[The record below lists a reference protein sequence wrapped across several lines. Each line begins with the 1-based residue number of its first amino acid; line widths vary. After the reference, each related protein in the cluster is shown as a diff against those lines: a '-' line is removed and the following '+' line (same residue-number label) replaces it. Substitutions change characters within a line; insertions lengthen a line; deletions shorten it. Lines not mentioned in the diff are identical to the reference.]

1 MSLTQDWRFKNE
13 CFPFEDDNFYYITV
27 DSEYETPGDEKER
40 RLTEAQRDGV
50 FKLLKFYGKDTTGV
64 LEEQGGIFD
73 ASNVEDYYVAYR
85 SCIRMKVLVSVP
97 KESFDAVQDDPTA
110 CALNIPAEGYLSA
123 FIPIGEA
130 STLISRVVEGMTAL
144 IPTLINAENYI
155 SNVNVLR
162 ETRRLAA
169 AGRAIQRYLE
179 LNNISPVDIVDP
191 ECVQPTE
198 VDRQLE
204 MGFSYDYKAVFAL
217 VEGDQHTIGYDCF
230 LENSSFNH
238 DTTANYLLN
247 IKNML
252 SDLNVRDDPSFNA
265 FDFFTKYTIP
275 TPVILP
281 KENNL
286 DGLEKYDENGNLF
299 SFANPAKLITFDL
312 DINLCKTEEE
322 KALEDSLM
330 LDAQT
335 KANIAKTVK
344 QTKEFIGDN
353 NLSAEGVQRLRE
365 RLQDASERSDDA
377 GKLGALKIL
386 YEDVMA
392 KVNLGCVLEE
402 TIQCLLENLITT
414 FGQEVFDDPDL
425 QEVVNIQNL
434 SLGGF
439 LNNCRFDRCD
449 GSPDLNLKVGFPV
462 FQGINIPNNLP
473 TLDFLADTI
482 DTALVSLYNTLVSS
496 LSSIVL
502 GILEGLCDLLFSL
515 PDGIAQIGEGFK
527 SWLSQTLGIDLS
539 LLNDPEAWKSAL
551 LSSTGGGF
559 IGVIGKA
566 ASTVQGSFSDLYT
579 QTGIAINYP
588 NPETGQ
594 IEEKFISPEFVT
606 TFFSE
611 LSDGVDDMEVVLTPS
626 ETQSIFK
633 GSARPE
639 VLDLAYKCVTR
650 NGSTI
655 FTSPENFQDTMIGIG
670 EVLQPQFLLND
681 ISEQPLIA
689 SDYCDLVDNLRIRKE
704 ILAGKDSTLNSQEI
718 DEIIN
723 KEKERKKRALLKK
736 VDELNLYQAG
746 GFAPPFP
753 SIFGDGGLI
762 PEPPPVISDISNIV
776 ADGLLAS
783 AIVNFTAD
791 ASYYNQLW
799 GQLFGVDAEG
809 ETLEVLGADPTDL
822 YRLFDGGVKYNQK
835 TTETDIVYNFGYE
848 EALAENATGNIDTD
862 SAPSLDI
869 LGGTETAI
877 VQNFGKN
884 FKRDDFR
891 PQLTTEFFNGVP
903 TDTAENILDFLE
915 DKDEENGFHQ
925 QIFFDADNPLISYSV
940 LVYHE
945 GGLVGSDRSTE
956 AVLVKN
962 VFEEEDQPETK
973 QIIYDYGRVF
983 GTGDKSAF
991 KDQILNTNWD
1001 GALSA
1006 GDDFAEELADAIV
1019 DIANNDWSKLLGK
1032 ETGYAAGGAA
1042 VAGAGTATLLA
1053 GPLLAG
1059 ATASVSAAAAASGAG
1074 LLAATGTTVSAS
1086 VSAQFGA
1093 AIAAASGPIG
1103 WAVAAAAVLIGLFFV
1118 LSKDGRDIAQRIII
1132 EQPQDGFLYSYDIVV
1147 SDKNNQVKVV
1157 ERKIS
1162 ESLVSTAGE
1171 KSPGWPSDIV
1181 TLTKGTGTGTGITSP
1196 SEATKTQKTI
1206 SVGSVT
1212 QYNQD
1217 FFFDDTGAGFG
1228 LKIGDGG
1235 LKPLSYEYLN
1245 DENADYGI
1253 STFSVNRVY
1262 PLAASTL
1269 ANMVEDSLSEFFTDS
1284 SDAQVIQDISDEI
1297 KNNFKQLNLIALLDI
1312 IETVRDDYT
1321 TKSLAG
1327 LTLNENTLNYSS
1339 LKSEFTS
1346 FNSKL
1351 LDATFQNKY
1360 CDTIDALRR
1369 SNASQALILM
1379 IRFYIV
1385 EQAAISVQVF
1395 DKFDLA
1401 FMDSNIFSSN
1411 ILSLMSNDM
1420 TKYQLSFEGVD
1431 VNLYQQL
1438 INAAEKYTEALAIVN
1453 EEEPVVF
1460 DEKYQ
1465 YLEDLIKKEI
1475 PGIKSSIVSSLN
1487 LGQNWRT
1494 WDGFVTERVFPVFDT
1509 PTSTDSSLK
1518 TEPPISSFGDEP
1530 EYEFDATGPTPF
1542 LLDTTIKDDDGN
1554 NWFSDMKSYY
1564 GSSVPT
1570 EILDKIGSDFEAWLD
1585 QEGIPGVD
1593 LGRKEENEL
1602 EGYFTETIGEVQYS
1616 YEYKFKV
1623 DGKVSREGESDENAT
1638 TKYTGKIVVRGAFTD
1653 DYFQRIT
1660 DDAILSPFGT
1670 SAGGFAFET
1679 YVKYAPQGKTY
1690 TIDGLTNFLSLL
1702 RKNVEDG
1709 TVNGSD
1715 KLLDTYDYIRFGY
1728 RMVLVG
1734 DPQTQINPP
1743 EDGSPPEYSN
1753 AFTNLPS
1760 LMSQL
1765 SKINA
1770 RSGKQ
1775 KAFSLTQQARSI
1787 NGVTDIY
1794 KYVSIPLVSAE
1805 CEYVDTTPNQDITI
1819 QQFLDTIE
1827 KKYSSEIY
1835 SNIKSILTET
1845 DEYQRIVNLV
1855 LPLKDL
1861 IAATSFYQYSALS
1874 DETVFLNAVNGV
1886 TLHNMTSR
1894 AKLSTLQTF
1903 YTSIYGGRQIS
1914 FQDPFTKNLL
1924 T

>member
-13 CFPFEDDNFYYITV
+13 CFPFEDDNNYYITV
-27 DSEYETPGDEKER
+27 ESAYETPGDQKEA
-40 RLTEAQRDGV
+40 RLLEANRDGV

-64 LEEQGGIFD
+64 FEEQGGIFD
-73 ASNVEDYYVAYR
+73 TSSVEDYYVAYR
-85 SCIRMKVLVSVP
+85 PCIRMKVLVSIP
-97 KESFDAVQDDPTA
+97 KENFDAVQDDPTA
-110 CALNIPAEGYLSA
+110 CELNIPEEGYLSA
-123 FIPIGEA
+123 FIPVGEA

-155 SNVNVLR
+155 SNVNIIR

-179 LNNISPVDIVDP
+179 LNNVAPVDIIDP

-204 MGFSYDYKAVFAL
+204 IGFSYDYKAVFAL

-230 LENSSFNH
+230 LENNSFNH

-252 SDLNVRDDPSFNA
+252 SDLNLRNEPSFNA

-275 TPVILP
+275 TPIILP
-281 KENNL
+281 KESNL

-299 SFANPAKLITFDL
+299 SFANIAKLITLDL
-312 DINLCKTEEE
+312 DVNLCKTDAE
-322 KALEDSLM
+322 KAQEDSLM
-330 LDAQT
+330 FDSEIKT
-335 KANIAKTVK
+335 NIAKAAK
-344 QTKEFIGDN
+344 QTKDFIGDN
-353 NLSAEGVQRLRE
+353 KLSTEGVQKLRE
-365 RLQDASERSDDA
+365 RLQDASDRSENE
-377 GKLGALKIL
+377 GALKIL

-392 KVNLGCVLEE
+392 KVNFGCVLEE
-402 TIQCLLENLITT
+402 TIQCLLENLIAT

-425 QEVVNIQNL
+425 AQVINVQNV
-434 SLGGF
+434 SLGG
-439 LNNCRFDRCD
+439 LINNCRFDRCD
-449 GSPDLNLKVGFPV
+449 GSPDVGLKVGFPV

-473 TLDFLADTI
+473 TLDFLAETI
-482 DTALVSLYNTLVSS
+482 DNALVSLYNTLVSS
-496 LSSIVL
+496 LSSLIL

-539 LLNDPEAWKSAL
+539 LLDDPEAWKSAL
-551 LSSTGGGF
+551 LTSTGGGF

-566 ASTVQGSFSDLYT
+566 ASTVQNAVIDTYT
-579 QTGIAINYP
+579 QTGIALNLP

-594 IEEKFISPEFVT
+594 IEKKFISPEFIT

-611 LSDGVDDMEVVLTPS
+611 LNDGVDDMETVLTPS
-626 ETQSIFK
+626 ETQSIFR
-633 GSARPE
+633 GNARPE

-655 FTSPENFQDTMIGIG
+655 FTSPESFQDTMSGIG
-670 EVLQPQFLLND
+670 DVLQPQFLLSD
-681 ISEQPLIA
+681 ISEQPQIA
-689 SDYCDLVDNLRIRKE
+689 SDYCDLLDDLTVRKE
-704 ILAGKDSTLNSQEI
+704 ILKGKDSTLTSEEI

-723 KEKERKKRALLKK
+723 KEKERKKKTLLEK
-736 VDELNLYQAG
+736 VDELNSYQAG
-746 GFAPPFP
+746 GFAPSFP

-762 PEPPPVISDISNIV
+762 PEPPPVINDISNIV
-776 ADGLLAS
+776 ADGLLAA
-783 AIVNFTAD
+783 AIINFTAD

-809 ETLEVLGADPTDL
+809 ETLEVLGAAPREL
-822 YRLFDGGVKYNQK
+822 YGLFDGGVKYNQK
-835 TTETDIVYNFGYE
+835 TTETDIAYNFGYLE
-848 EALAENATGNIDTD
+848 SLTENAVGNIDTD
-862 SAPSLDI
+862 SSPSLDI
-869 LGGTETAI
+869 LGGAETVI
-877 VQNFGKN
+877 FQDFGKN

-891 PQLTTEFFNGVP
+891 PELASTFFNGFP
-903 TDTAENILDFLE
+903 TDTAESILDFLE

-925 QIFFDADNPLISYSV
+925 QLFFDADNPLISYAV

-945 GGLVGSDRSTE
+945 GGRVGKDRLTE
-956 AVLVKN
+956 ATLIKN
-962 VFEEEDQPETK
+962 EFDPVDQPETK
-973 QIIYDYGRVF
+973 EVVYDYGKLF
-983 GTGDKSAF
+983 GTSDKSAF
-991 KDQILNTNWD
+991 KDQLLNTSWE

-1006 GDDFAEELADAIV
+1006 GDDFADELAESIV
-1019 DIANNDWSKLLGK
+1019 DIANNDWGKLLGK
-1032 ETGYAAGGAA
+1032 ESGYVAGAAAAAGGS
-1042 VAGAGTATLLA
+1042 TALLLS

-1059 ATASVSAAAAASGAG
+1059 AAKTAIVALPGILGGSTGVGIFSAISAAA
-1074 LLAATGTTVSAS
+1074 
-1086 VSAQFGA
+1086 
-1093 AIAAASGPIG
+1093 GPIG
-1103 WAVAAAAVLIGLFFV
+1103 WAIFAAAVLIGLAFV
-1118 LSKDGRDIAQRIII
+1118 VTRDSRDIAQRIII
-1132 EQPQDGFLYSYDIVV
+1132 EQPQDGFLYAYDIIV

-1162 ESLVSTAGE
+1162 ESLISTAGE

-1181 TLTKGTGTGTGITSP
+1181 TLTKGTGTGISSP
-1196 SEATKTQKTI
+1196 SEITKVQKTI
-1206 SVGSVT
+1206 GVGSVT

-1217 FFFDDTGAGFG
+1217 FFFDNTGAGFG

-1245 DENADYGI
+1245 NENVNYGI
-1253 STFSVNRVY
+1253 STLALSRVY

-1297 KNNFKQLNLIALLDI
+1297 KSNFKILNLTALLDI
-1312 IETVRDDYT
+1312 IETVRDEPNRQYW
-1321 TKSLAG
+1321 SPGYNAG
-1327 LTLNENTLNYSS
+1327 LFDGLNLNENTLNYSS
-1339 LKSEFTS
+1339 LKSEFMS

-1369 SNASQALILM
+1369 SNASQALVLM
-1379 IRFYIV
+1379 IRLYIV
-1385 EQAAISVQVF
+1385 EQAAISLQVF
-1395 DKFDLA
+1395 NKFDLA

-1420 TKYQLSFEGVD
+1420 TKYQTNFEGVD
-1431 VNLYQQL
+1431 ANLYQQL
-1438 INAAEKYTEALAIVN
+1438 LNAAEKYTEALAIVN
-1453 EEEPVVF
+1453 DEEPVVF
-1460 DEKYQ
+1460 SKKYQ

-1475 PGIKSSIVSSLN
+1475 PGIKSSIASSLN

-1509 PTSTDSSLK
+1509 PTSSDTSLK

-1530 EYEFDATGPTPF
+1530 KFEFTATGPTPF
-1542 LLDTTIKDDDGN
+1542 ELDTSYD
-1554 NWFSDMKSYY
+1554 WFADMKTYY
-1564 GSSVPT
+1564 GSAVPT
-1570 EILDKIGSDFEAWLD
+1570 EILDKIGLALEEWLAPVYKGG
-1585 QEGIPGVD
+1585 EGIPGVD
-1593 LGRKEENEL
+1593 LSRTEENEL
-1602 EGYFTETIGEVQYS
+1602 EVFVTETIGEIQYS
-1616 YEYKFKV
+1616 YEYKFEV
-1623 DGKVSREGESDENAT
+1623 DGRVLDEGESNEEAT

-1653 DYFQRIT
+1653 DYLQRIT
-1660 DDAILSPFGT
+1660 DDAILSPFNNP
-1670 SAGGFAFET
+1670 AGGFAFET

-1702 RKNVEDG
+1702 RKEVEDG

-1715 KLLDTYDYIRFGY
+1715 KLLETYDYIRFGY
-1728 RMVLVG
+1728 RMTLVQ
-1734 DPQTQINPP
+1734 DV
-1743 EDGSPPEYSN
+1743 
-1753 AFTNLPS
+1753 TNSDEAREPS
-1760 LMSQL
+1760 TYGKL
-1765 SKINA
+1765 SSVQA
-1770 RSGKQ
+1770 RSNKQ
-1775 KAFSLTQQARSI
+1775 KAFILTNQARSI
-1787 NGVTDIY
+1787 NGSTQTYDYI
-1794 KYVSIPLVSAE
+1794 SIPIVSAE

-1827 KKYSSEIY
+1827 AKYSSEIY
-1835 SNIKSILTET
+1835 ANIKSILTET
-1845 DEYQRIVNLV
+1845 DEYQRVVNLI

-1861 IAATSFYQYSALS
+1861 ISATSFYQYSALS
-1874 DETVFLNAVNGV
+1874 DETVFLNSVNGV